1 MLPDRASPGWF
12 AMQDELGGLHGRHDA
27 VSREHVAHGGG
38 RAPPDRD
45 QKARAAHARHFQNK
59 WRVEMRLE
67 KKKGPKVFIP

>member
-1 MLPDRASPGWF
+1 MSSVASMADMTPCPVSMLR
-12 AMQDELGGLHGRHDA
+12 M
-27 VSREHVAHGGG
+27 VAGEP
-38 RAPPDRD
+38 PPDRD